1 MNFLG
6 QPVRLSR
13 KRPAP
18 RPIQPVPVSG
28 LAPLTL
34 LDVPAGYKA
43 KIGVSPG
50 SYSYEGSGP
59 SSPTQGL
66 AQLQAYG
73 LQAGYW
79 VRVLQ
84 HSPVVVLQIDHLEL
98 AMEKEL
104 AARVMVEEISPTI

>member
-1 MNFLG
+1 MNFFG
-6 QPVRLSR
+6 QPVRLPR
-13 KRPAP
+13 KQPAP
-18 RPIQPVPVSG
+18 RPLQPVPASG

-34 LDVPAGYKA
+34 LDVPAGCRA
-43 KIGVSPG
+43 KIGYSVG
-50 SYSYEGSGP
+50 SQSHEGSDP
-59 SSPTQGL
+59 SAPTPGL

>member
-1 MNFLG
+1 MNFFG
-6 QPVRLSR
+6 QPVRLPR
-13 KRPAP
+13 KQPVP
-18 RPIQPVPVSG
+18 RPLQPVPVPG

-43 KIGVSPG
+43 KIRVQPG
-50 SYSYEGSGP
+50 NDSSEGSGP

-104 AARVMVEEISPTI
+104 AAQVMVEEISPAI